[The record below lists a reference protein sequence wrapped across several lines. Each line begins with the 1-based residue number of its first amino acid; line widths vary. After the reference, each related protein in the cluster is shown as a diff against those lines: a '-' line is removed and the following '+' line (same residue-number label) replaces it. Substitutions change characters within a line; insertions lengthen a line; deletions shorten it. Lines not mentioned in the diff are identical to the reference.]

1 MPSFKDIVQADQK
14 RVFLNLEEFGD
25 KHTIDGKEMTVILD
39 NNEMLEREKRYKV
52 HDDGLFIKQ
61 VLIYVSEEDFGPLP
75 AFGRLLKL
83 DNKLYRITDA
93 INEDG
98 IYSISL
104 EANKS

>member
-1 MPSFKDIVQADQK
+1 VSFKDIVQEDRK
-14 RVFLNLEEFGD
+14 RVFLNLDEFGD
-25 KHTIDGKEMTVILD
+25 THTIDGKEMTVIVD

-52 HDDGLFIKQ
+52 HDDGIFIRQ
-61 VLIYVSEEDFGPLP
+61 VLIYVLEEDFGPLP
-75 AFGRLLKL
+75 AIGRLLKL
-83 DNKLYRITDA
+83 DNKPFRITDA

>member
-1 MPSFKDIVQADQK
+1 MSFKDIVQEDRK
-14 RVFLNLEEFGD
+14 RVFLNLDEFGD
-25 KHTIDGKEMTVILD
+25 THTIDGKEMTVIVD

-52 HDDGLFIKQ
+52 HDDGIFIRQ
-61 VLIYVSEEDFGPLP
+61 VLIYVLEEDFGPLP
-75 AFGRLLKL
+75 AIGRLLKL
-83 DNKLYRITDA
+83 DNKPFRITDA